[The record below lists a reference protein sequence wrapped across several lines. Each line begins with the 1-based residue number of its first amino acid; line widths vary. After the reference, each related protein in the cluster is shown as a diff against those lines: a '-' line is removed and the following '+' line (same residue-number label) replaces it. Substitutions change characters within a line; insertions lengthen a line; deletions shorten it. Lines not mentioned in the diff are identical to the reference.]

1 MILYANVAMAA
12 ILVDAMLIEL
22 RTGRIPNW
30 LTLLPVALFVVV
42 IAMADDRVAM
52 LYQLAL
58 AAGVFVI
65 GLLSFASCAIGAG
78 AVKLIAGL
86 SLFIPLNKAF
96 YTLLIFFA
104 VFFVGAFFFVQIRKR
119 FGSEES
125 SWYVMAKAVIPR
137 SFPICIAG
145 LFGLFIL

>member
-65 GLLSFASCAIGAG
+65 GLLIFASGAIGAG